1 MNPWY
6 IKDVQ
11 HSRINDAMPIKRYS
25 SSPFLRSRAQCA
37 DPVVG
42 NILAGWRF
50 DISGLSPA
58 MRGDYDQH
66 LAECRSCRRRQ
77 RVART
82 IDALLIGVSTLS
94 FVAFLL
100 AAIVIHRVELLY
112 HLGGFHV
119 ELHHTAIAVSLEAV
133 ALSGVLISVLLWL
146 LVAIA
151 TPLPTLV
158 GSYVERRLPA
168 ELRDRLHKR
177 AA

>member
-1 MNPWY
+1 
-6 IKDVQ
+6 
-11 HSRINDAMPIKRYS
+11 MPISDIRRNS
-25 SSPFLRSRAQCA
+25 RRLRSQCT

-66 LAECRSCRRRQ
+66 FDDCASCRRRQ

-82 IDALLIGVSTLS
+82 IDLLLISVSTLS
-94 FVAFLL
+94 LAAFLL
-100 AAIVIHRVELLY
+100 AAVVIHRVEMIT
-112 HLGGFHV
+112 HLGSIHL

-133 ALSGVLISVLLWL
+133 AIAGIVISALLWL
-146 LVAIA
+146 LIAIA
-151 TPLPTLV
+151 TPLPGLV
-158 GSYVERRLPA
+158 GSFVERRLPA
-168 ELRDRLHKR
+168 EVRERSSKN

>member
-1 MNPWY
+1 MG
-6 IKDVQ
+6 
-11 HSRINDAMPIKRYS
+11 IKRTS
-25 SSPFLRSRAQCA
+25 RPQSLPLRSQCT

-66 LAECRSCRRRQ
+66 LAECRCCRRRQ

-82 IDALLIGVSTLS
+82 IDGLLIGVSTLS

-100 AAIVIHRVELLY
+100 AAIVIHRVEELY
-112 HLGGFHV
+112 HLGRFHV
-119 ELHHTAIAVSLEAV
+119 ALHHTTLAISLEAV
-133 ALSGVLISVLLWL
+133 AVAGVVISVLLWM
-146 LVAIA
+146 LVAMA

-158 GSYVERRLPA
+158 GSYVEQRLPA